1 MAAAPSLD
9 PFALPSPDRELSL
22 GDGALHLSLCGDDM
36 VLVEFLVATEKSN
49 GAASTSALAANR
61 SVRALMRALEE
72 DPLPFVMDQVA
83 GVTTLAIRLTEAA
96 QQASSVQPFLS
107 ALQLRA
113 RQCLGVDAPKGKTV
127 VLHACFDAE
136 FAPDLAEVAHALGR
150 SPRQLIDAVLSAT
163 LEAEVVGFMPGFA
176 YLRGLPAD
184 LAPPRRRAPRP
195 AVPAGSVAI
204 AGGQAAVYP
213 TATPGGWNLIGR
225 CPDVLFA
232 PDRKEPTLIGLGD
245 RVQFREISR
254 SDFEARW
261 AQR

>member
-1 MAAAPSLD
+1 MSASLAFD
-9 PFALPSPDRELSL
+9 PFALPSLNPELSL
-22 GDGALHLSLCGDDM
+22 EDEALRLSLCGDDM
-36 VLVEFLVATEKSN
+36 VLVEFLVVAEARI
-49 GAASTSALAANR
+49 GAGSTSALAANQ
-61 SVRALMRALEE
+61 SVRALMRVLEK

-83 GVTTLAIRLTEAA
+83 GVTTLAVRLTEAA
-96 QQASSVQPFLS
+96 QQASSVEPFLL
-107 ALQLRA
+107 ALQSRA

-136 FAPDLAEVAHALGR
+136 FAPDLVEVAQALGR
-150 SPRQLIDAVLSAT
+150 SPRQLIDAVMSAT

-184 LAPPRRRAPRP
+184 VAPPRRRAPRP

-232 PDRKEPTLIGLGD
+232 PDRKEPTLIALGD
-245 RVQFREISR
+245 HVQFREISR
-254 SDFEARW
+254 TEFEARW

>member
-1 MAAAPSLD
+1 
-9 PFALPSPDRELSL
+9 
-22 GDGALHLSLCGDDM
+22 M
-36 VLVEFLVATEKSN
+36 VVVEFLVASAP
-49 GAASTSALAANR
+49 GRGSASVSAAAANR
-61 SVRALMRALEE
+61 SVRALMRQLQD

-83 GVTTLAIRLTEAA
+83 GVTTLAVRLTEAA
-96 QQASSVQPFLS
+96 KREPSVQPFLS

-127 VLHACFDAE
+127 VLHACFDTE
-136 FAPDLAEVAHALGR
+136 FAPDLTEVAQSMGR

-176 YLRGLPAD
+176 YLGGLPAD
-184 LAPPRRRAPRP
+184 LAPPRRPAPRP

-204 AGGQAAVYP
+204 AAGQAAVYP

-232 PDRKEPTLIGLGD
+232 PDRETPTLIGLGD

-254 SDFEARW
+254 TEFEARW